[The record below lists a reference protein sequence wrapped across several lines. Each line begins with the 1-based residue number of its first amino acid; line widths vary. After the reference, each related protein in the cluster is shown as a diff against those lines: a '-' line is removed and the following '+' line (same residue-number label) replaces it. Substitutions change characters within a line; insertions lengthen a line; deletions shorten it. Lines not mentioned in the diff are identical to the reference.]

1 MTLRELINHV
11 LDHGNLSKTV
21 NYIRQ
26 VDSSINEK
34 PVDDVFHAYTNA
46 TRELLE
52 LPGDDKYKDHTIVV
66 ESVTENNEEY
76 SKVTLND
83 GDTTYAVD
91 FMDWNELI
99 DLNIKDKISRELSE
113 MLAHV
118 LYEITWWGFTRES
131 VNQQRE
137 ELENIDHDNLVE
149 VNFETFMSEISG
161 FS

>member
-11 LDHGNLSKTV
+11 LNHGNLNKTV

-26 VDSSINEK
+26 VDKTIGDK
-34 PVDDVFHAYTNA
+34 PIDDVFHGYTNA

-52 LPGDDKYKDHTIVV
+52 LPGDDKFKDHEIVV
-66 ESVTENNEEY
+66 ESVVENNEEF
-76 SKVTLND
+76 SKVTLHD
-83 GDTTYAVD
+83 GATAYAID

-99 DLNIKDKISRELSE
+99 DLEIKDKISRELSE

-131 VNQQRE
+131 VNQQRK
-137 ELENIDHDNLVE
+137 ELEDIDKDDLIEFDLNDLK
-149 VNFETFMSEISG
+149 
-161 FS
+161 